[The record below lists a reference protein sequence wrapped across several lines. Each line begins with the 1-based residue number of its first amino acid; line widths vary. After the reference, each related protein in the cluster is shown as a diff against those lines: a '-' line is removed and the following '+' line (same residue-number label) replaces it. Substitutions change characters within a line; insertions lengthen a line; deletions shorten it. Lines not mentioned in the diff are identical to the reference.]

1 MSAIFGPFGSHFV
14 GGTRSLCWT
23 FLPRRPWIIMGAS
36 GLGSQIFLTCGKK
49 TGWFLEY
56 IPPSQSNRYFVTKV
70 YSSNHSF
77 LSQVKKSWQVRVYI
91 LLWDYKKYFFTSKIY
106 FPDKILLWLISWVPP
121 PWIRIENVLFLE
133 NVSQI
138 LFLWQEVKK
147 QRLVKFLKMVYV
159 KTELT
164 RLMTNLFTSLLK
176 VVADTDK
183 RVRYPSSQ
191 DCFQNDFL
199 TEWSWFKIIL
209 DPHCGMRIAPY
220 SRLTLKTGR
229 SETATRQIKQE
240 LQRGNSWR
248 LKSKNIIN
256 EANDKPVDHSL
267 EVDTD
272 KTLLPS
278 SLCHSDPSYHFTP
291 QELVREKSHN

>member
-1 MSAIFGPFGSHFV
+1 MHNHSPLKSSLGNFSSFSGVSKLSWSVHKMILIRKMALFFG
-14 GGTRSLCWT
+14 GGQEQDLFSL
-23 FLPRRPWIIMGAS
+23 RKDMHN
-36 GLGSQIFLTCGKK
+36 
-49 TGWFLEY
+49 
-56 IPPSQSNRYFVTKV
+56 PSPLK
-70 YSSNHSF
+70 SF
-77 LSQVKKSWQVRVYI
+77 LSNFSCFSGVSKLSWS
-91 LLWDYKKYFFTSKIY
+91 THGS
-106 FPDKILLWLISWVPP
+106 
-121 PWIRIENVLFLE
+121 LFRGLFNYSE
-133 NVSQI
+133 SALKMSSFLKMSPN
-138 LFLWQEVKK
+138 LFLWQEVQK

-256 EANDKPVDHSL
+256 EANDKPDDYSL

-278 SLCHSDPSYHFTP
+278 SLCHSDPSLHPTRTC
-291 QELVREKSHN
+291 QRKIS